1 MNKNTIIAILGILVG
16 VLVITLIVKDLR
28 SDSKPDESSDKI
40 ITPSEPS
47 APSAPVAAPN
57 AETTPSASGEPV
69 VVTNM
74 SHAQATSGAPVAVT
88 NPQPVPAAP
97 GMPVEATSTPT
108 EPSPSGATV
117 AASNAQTQ
125 QPPSSAP
132 VAAAGTHPTQGKAH
146 QSTPAKSLPVLVER
160 ELPPVK
166 KGDVDRLPRKD
177 EPQGL
182 TSLFEITGKG
192 TLAAYAGAGDV
203 SFYYLMKTVATSKIE
218 DKEEFDSGKIKVT
231 EIRTFSEATESIN
244 VSDVNLRVDL
254 STVPLDAI
262 ANTGY
267 LIGGIASIFNPDA
280 GLEIAETVA
289 DFRNTVEMFDGANA
303 KPAFDLLKGF
313 GIDVRRIIS
322 EPIESYL
329 KGLLEKVH
337 SHVNAVAGKSY
348 RFIYWTDKAGEPL
361 RVRYENVDHSPISLE
376 EQNVLNYVNLFID
389 CHVLP
394 DKTCRPGDS
403 WPISPASMGAM
414 FGAVANGTC
423 SGEVRVRRG
432 NDLPDGNWSLS
443 VDPSTITFY
452 SDDRRPVG
460 NVKLG
465 GGKGI
470 GDGRRAIL
478 RELQIDGKGKL
489 RKKESDTYLWF
500 YEFITKTEGDC
511 QFRSTISPRHD
522 D

>member
-1 MNKNTIIAILGILVG
+1 MNKNSIIAILAVLVG
-16 VLVITLIVKDLR
+16 LMAITLMVV
-28 SDSKPDESSDKI
+28 SSRNGGNGGAGRGPFPPPPQH
-40 ITPSEPS
+40 TPAETNPPPKVAPVPAAGTKSPS
-47 APSAPVAAPN
+47 APMPV
-57 AETTPSASGEPV
+57 GE
-69 VVTNM
+69 
-74 SHAQATSGAPVAVT
+74 PVAVT
-88 NPQPVPAAP
+88 NTPSPQPLV
-97 GMPVEATSTPT
+97 TP
-108 EPSPSGATV
+108 
-117 AASNAQTQ
+117 
-125 QPPSSAP
+125 PP
-132 VAAAGTHPTQGKAH
+132 Q
-146 QSTPAKSLPVLVER
+146 AKPLPVSVER

-166 KGDVDRLPRKD
+166 EGDVERLPRKD

-182 TSLFEITGKG
+182 TSIFEVTGKG
-192 TLAAYAGAGDV
+192 TLAAAGGAGDV

-218 DKEEFDSGKIKVT
+218 DKEEFNSGKIKVT
-231 EIRTFSEATESIN
+231 EIRAFSEATEVMK

-254 STVPLDAI
+254 STVPVDAI

-267 LIGGIASIFNPDA
+267 LIGGVASLFDPELGLSIAD
-280 GLEIAETVA
+280 TVA
-289 DFRNTVEMFDGANA
+289 DFRNTIDSFNGTDA
-303 KPAFDLLKGF
+303 KPAFDMLKKF
-313 GIDVRRIIS
+313 GIDVQRIIS
-322 EPIESYL
+322 EPVEGYL
-329 KGLLEKVH
+329 KGLMDQVH
-337 SHVNAVAGKSY
+337 SHVNAVKGKSY

-394 DKTCRPGDS
+394 DKNCRPGAS
-403 WPISPASMGAM
+403 WTINPASIGNM
-414 FGAVANGTC
+414 FGAVADGAC

-443 VDPSTITFY
+443 VDPATITFF
-452 SDDRRPVG
+452 SEDRRPVG
-460 NVKLG
+460 NVKLC

-511 QFRSTISPRHD
+511 QFRSTISPRVED
-522 D
+522 

>member
-1 MNKNTIIAILGILVG
+1 MDKNKVIIVLSILVG
-16 VLVITLIVKDLR
+16 LLTIAVLVL
-28 SDSKPDESSDKI
+28 DSRNGNDKVNGGGNLPL
-40 ITPSEPS
+40 TS
-47 APSAPVAAPN
+47 A
-57 AETTPSASGEPV
+57 
-69 VVTNM
+69 VTNALQTGQV
-74 SHAQATSGAPVAVT
+74 SGGSGAITNSHFTPQSSSNHVAVT
-88 NPQPVPAAP
+88 NVP
-97 GMPVEATSTPT
+97 
-108 EPSPSGATV
+108 
-117 AASNAQTQ
+117 
-125 QPPSSAP
+125 
-132 VAAAGTHPTQGKAH
+132 
-146 QSTPAKSLPVLVER
+146 SLPQTSPVFVER

-182 TSLFEITGKG
+182 TSIFEVTGKG
-192 TLAAYAGAGDV
+192 TLALGVAGDV
-203 SFYYLMKTVATSKIE
+203 SFYYFMKTVATSKIE

-231 EIRTFSEATESIN
+231 EIRSFSEATENIK

-254 STVPLDAI
+254 STVPVDAI

-267 LIGGIASIFNPDA
+267 LVGGIASLFEPTTGAAIT
-280 GLEIAETVA
+280 EKVA
-289 DFRNTVEMFDGANA
+289 AFRYAIESLDGKDA
-303 KPAFDLLKGF
+303 KPAFDMLKQF
-313 GIDVRRIIS
+313 GIDVQRIIS
-322 EPIESYL
+322 EPVEGYL

-337 SHVNAVAGKSY
+337 SHVNAVTGKSY

-394 DKTCRPGDS
+394 DKNCRPGAS
-403 WPISPASMGAM
+403 WTINPASIGNM
-414 FGAVANGTC
+414 FGAVADGTC

-443 VDPSTITFY
+443 VDSAPIIFY
-452 SDDRRPVG
+452 SKDHRPVG
-460 NVKLG
+460 NVKLR

-478 RELQIDGKGKL
+478 RELQIDGTGKL

-500 YEFITKTEGDC
+500 YEVITKTEGDC
-511 QFRSTISPRHD
+511 QFRSTISPRVED
-522 D
+522 